1 MKQWFYKTAVGFA
14 GIVFA
19 VLAMSLAAPKA
30 VRAVVSAL
38 VTVANTSAN
47 PVPVSN
53 VNEQALE
60 AYQDFCRADLSTGT
74 GDCNFQ
80 TVPAGQRL
88 VIQDADISL
97 AAAPGV
103 RPYYVALFTP
113 LALNGSAVAVGH
125 HLTATF
131 MGSQSTL
138 ADWFETHQVVHL
150 YVDPAQTPSC
160 LVSITATQKLGDGRD
175 AFVFCNIS
183 GYLVNAP

>member
-1 MKQWFYKTAVGFA
+1 MN
-14 GIVFA
+14 
-19 VLAMSLAAPKA
+19 VLRRIAMAMGGTVVVALVIGLAAPKT
-30 VRAVVSAL
+30 VHAVVSAL
-38 VTVANTSAN
+38 VTVANTSTN

-53 VNEQALE
+53 VNEPALE
-60 AYQDFCRADLSTGT
+60 AYQDFCRADLSTSSS
-74 GDCNFQ
+74 CNFK
-80 TVPAGQRL
+80 TVPADKRL

-103 RPYYVALFTP
+103 RPYFVALFTP
-113 LALNGSAVAVGH
+113 LALNGSFVAVGH

-131 MGSQSTL
+131 MGSQSNL

-160 LVSITATQKLGDGRD
+160 AVGITAPQKLGDGTD

-183 GYLVNAP
+183 GYLVNIP

>member
-1 MKQWFYKTAVGFA
+1 MN
-14 GIVFA
+14 
-19 VLAMSLAAPKA
+19 VLRRISMAIGGTVVVALVIGLAAPKT
-30 VRAVVSAL
+30 VHAVVSAL

-53 VNEQALE
+53 VNAPALE
-60 AYQDFCRADLSTGT
+60 AYQDFCRANLSTGT

-80 TVPAGQRL
+80 TVPAGKRL

-113 LALNGSAVAVGH
+113 LALNGSVLAVGH
-125 HLTATF
+125 HLTAKF
-131 MGSQSTL
+131 MGSQSNF

-160 LVSITATQKLGDGRD
+160 LVSITAAKTLGDGTD

-183 GYLVNAP
+183 GYLVNVP